1 MFSETYLTSKTVIN
15 SAFRSI
21 VINIDHAV
29 YGLLELVYQLFFN
42 VASSENVFSNA
53 TVIKFYGRVQLI
65 LGVFMMFQLAL
76 IILRGIVNPD
86 SFTDKKSGAGNLIT
100 RVVTALVLLTVLV
113 PINVPKDRASM
124 NEYEKKISGNG
135 LLFGTLYSLQHRL
148 LAGNTIGK
156 LVLGSSAADTYD
168 ISSNG
173 DELMN
178 AAKLFSATVARGF
191 YRINLIPYD
200 QREHSPDGFDEL
212 ITGNRVCQD
221 MGDAFDVYRDTDSS
235 AGDIIGIANETCSDN
250 AVVGAITGKKI
261 SSWLGNEKYMFTIM
275 PFISTA
281 AAIVFIFIFI
291 SFSVD
296 VAVRAIKLAV
306 LRLIAPIPIISYMD
320 PKGSKDSSFNSW
332 VKSLTST
339 YLDLF
344 VRLAIIYFVLFLIQD
359 MIKNGSAITR
369 SSANGSGIL
378 GILSMFI
385 IWIGLFVFAKQAPK
399 FIRQILGLKDDGGG
413 KGLFS
418 GLGAIVGAGALVG
431 GAFGA
436 FNAARTAS
444 YMADVTNNKK
454 ADSFLNRGKH
464 LLAGITGAGAG
475 MVAGARAGFSAKDHE
490 GKAVMEAMQKRNAAA
505 IQRGGSGST
514 VFGRTGASMSK
525 FFQGQGATSFDAK
538 TREIAQLK
546 GIEKSGKD
554 LFSYLE
560 GKGKTDGA
568 DYKVTTAGIS
578 ALGKDANGKD
588 RTITGSLN
596 EFTRA
601 KAAALAEEQRTGKEA
616 KFSYGGVTI
625 NAHDAVATKIE
636 EELAYA
642 AGDMWAAA
650 QDAKGVNADQG
661 YRQKK
666 QTYNEAVKT
675 KEKYYGTYGG
685 INSKT
690 VSELKKMAKKAGGAA
705 TFEESRESYVRQK
718 ANFNANDKK

>member
-1 MFSETYLTSKTVIN
+1 MFSETFLTSKNVIN

-21 VINIDHAV
+21 IINIDHAI

-53 TVIKFYGRVQLI
+53 TVIRFYGRVQLI

-113 PINVPKDRASM
+113 PINVPKDRSSM

-148 LAGNTIGK
+148 LTGNTIGK

-200 QREHSPDGFDEL
+200 QREHSPDGFDEY
-212 ITGNRVCQD
+212 ITENRVCQD
-221 MGDAFDVYRDTDSS
+221 MGDALDVYKDPDSS

-261 SSWLGNEKYMFTIM
+261 SSWLGNEKYMFAIM

-378 GILSMFI
+378 GVLSMFI

-413 KGLFS
+413 KGIFS
-418 GLGAIVGAGALVG
+418 GLGTIAALGAAVG
-431 GAFGA
+431 GTVGSGIASYKASKMADETRAAFGMKT
-436 FNAARTAS
+436 FLGG
-444 YMADVTNNKK
+444 NK
-454 ADSFLNRGKH
+454 AKH
-464 LLAGITGAGAG
+464 ILSGITGGIAGG
-475 MVAGARAGFSAKDHE
+475 VTGARAGFNAKDHTFRNT
-490 GKAVMEAMQKRNAAA
+490 MEAMQKRNAEAIAKANDGSTMFGRIGSSAHQFFTGDGSSAA
-505 IQRGGSGST
+505 LSREVSTNKARIDALKAIKSRVSGEMVKKDWTSGDLGIAKDRNGNRIGAVNFKHFESELAAGRARGDGKVTFRDVSGTVHEISLADAERQRGFLLKNNEDDYIVQHVNGTTSDVDSILMTRIHSAEVLGGSSDFTRNADGTITKGKNKHISD
-514 VFGRTGASMSK
+514 RKSIN
-525 FFQGQGATSFDAK
+525 DAIEAFEDYN
-538 TREIAQLK
+538 TQLERQNAVNK
-546 GIEKSGKD
+546 ANDRYSGK
-554 LFSYLE
+554 
-560 GKGKTDGA
+560 K
-568 DYKVTTAGIS
+568 
-578 ALGKDANGKD
+578 
-588 RTITGSLN
+588 
-596 EFTRA
+596 
-601 KAAALAEEQRTGKEA
+601 
-616 KFSYGGVTI
+616 
-625 NAHDAVATKIE
+625 
-636 EELAYA
+636 
-642 AGDMWAAA
+642 
-650 QDAKGVNADQG
+650 
-661 YRQKK
+661 
-666 QTYNEAVKT
+666 
-675 KEKYYGTYGG
+675 
-685 INSKT
+685 
-690 VSELKKMAKKAGGAA
+690 
-705 TFEESRESYVRQK
+705 
-718 ANFNANDKK
+718 